1 MKANGRPVRRRPA
14 LGLAAVGLLLALPA
28 GASKWKDPSE
38 AEKQIVEDASKGLVG
53 AVYLEKI
60 QRSEGNKT
68 FHVTVRAKILSKSG
82 FDIGSVEG
90 LEVTTDNIEGRTVG
104 PTGKVTELSSRDIHR
119 TTVVKS
125 GGRSVERLS
134 FTMPALEPGC
144 FIEYAYREWGRLGR
158 AGDYHTEILFQDKYT
173 ILFQELR
180 TPKAFPYSST
190 TRRQR
195 GANIEF
201 GPDGGEF
208 FYRVSNAPALH
219 PEPYGLPNN
228 ERAAAVIFSWVFHD
242 VNADDVDAFW
252 REITKKGFAPMV
264 TERLAKPSKVE
275 AALKSIPGSRAADPE
290 ARLRAIY
297 AYVQKTYKNRWV
309 LRPGESAPKD
319 GWEKNDGAADTISHR
334 SGSSYDLAAVFLS
347 MLRADGYHA
356 RVAFLPDR
364 EERFFHAEIP
374 SMFQFSAWAVEVKD
388 PGLPAPVYV
397 AFDHPLLAYGMLP
410 SNHLGGAVWVVDVDA
425 ETGEKVDLPQWPAER
440 NSRRR
445 AWAVAVEEEGDARVV
460 REQRSAGQQAYESR
474 VRLYRQGKELLEK
487 EVRETYE
494 KLDPPVELEA
504 IEIQNAEEPEKEY
517 LQTTTFRR
525 KSLASSLPGGRLELA
540 PLTMLQQS
548 NPFTQD
554 KREEPILFSYP
565 WLDEDTLTI
574 TPPPGYVVDALPPPA
589 ALTTMA
595 GKFPPGPPAARATPS
610 PSRACSRSTAS
621 RPGPSSTP
629 VPHALRSGL
638 ARRQRVL
645 DRLQERRVRPEGRPV
660 GVRAEG
666 RRGGIG
672 RPPAP
677 SRRDVRGEGSRL
689 GATRRRGLD
698 RPRHPRDEAGPQ
710 RRRALAPADR
720 EGGQLHGLHAPLP
733 QGGRQDPEPQRRRR
747 RRLPLELRRRLEGR
761 RRGRVDRPRRRPRRG
776 AQPRQRGLRPAG
788 RRRVLQRPL
797 HRRVPPAEP
806 DPGRHRRVRALAQV
820 APGRLPVGD
829 LVRRTIC
836 CCPAGGRR

>member
-1 MKANGRPVRRRPA
+1 MGAPCVAVRPWGWPRWVCSWPCRPA
-14 LGLAAVGLLLALPA
+14 P
-28 GASKWKDPSE
+28 PSGRTRPRPRSRSSRTR
-38 AEKQIVEDASKGLVG
+38 SKGLVG

-525 KSLASSLPGGRLELA
+525 KSLASSLPGGRLEIA

-548 NPFTQD
+548 ESLHAGQARGTDP
-554 KREEPILFSYP
+554 L
-565 WLDEDTLTI
+565 L
-574 TPPPGYVVDALPPPA
+574 LPLA
-589 ALTTMA
+589 RRGHADDHA
-595 GKFPPGPPAARATPS
+595 AARIRRR
-610 PSRACSRSTAS
+610 RAAAARGPDDDGGQVFRPGRPRRGQRRHRHARRSRSTAS

-629 VPHALRSGL
+629 STARSSK
-638 ARRQRVL
+638 
-645 DRLQERRVRPEGRPV
+645 RP
-660 GVRAEG
+660 RA
-666 RRGGIG
+666 
-672 RPPAP
+672 ATT
-677 SRRDVRGEGSRL
+677 GSRSSSRKT
-689 GATRRRGLD
+689 GP
-698 RPRHPRDEAGPQ
+698 PR
-710 RRRALAPADR
+710 
-720 EGGQLHGLHAPLP
+720 
-733 QGGRQDPEPQRRRR
+733 
-747 RRLPLELRRRLEGR
+747 
-761 RRGRVDRPRRRPRRG
+761 
-776 AQPRQRGLRPAG
+776 RPAG
-788 RRRVLQRPL
+788 RCSRRG
-797 HRRVPPAEP
+797 PPRGDWPPSCSFPARC
-806 DPGRHRRVRALAQV
+806 PGR
-820 APGRLPVGD
+820 RLPTGCNAPARSRSPPPSS
-829 LVRRTIC
+829 RRSRPPTPSC
-836 CCPAGGRR
+836 SGASRS